1 MKKICVKCIRGKR
14 MLKILD
20 FFFND
25 VGHFMMLVF
34 LLCVVTYS
42 VVVIIESSKWNR
54 K

>member
-1 MKKICVKCIRGKR
+1 MIEV
-14 MLKILD
+14 LD

-34 LLCVVTYS
+34 LICVVS
-42 VVVIIESSKWNR
+42 FSLAVIIESIRGK